1 MGTVRVAGWV
11 AWVTGSAVG
20 KPVKTADHYSNRK
33 KNNKLA
39 TANLEGIKVP
49 VAKWETQNE
58 GGFWPCGTAVHVAG
72 SPGRL
77 AGHNTLNVLMLNQL
91 KGS

>member
-39 TANLEGIKVP
+39 TANLGCLFPAGVNS
-49 VAKWETQNE
+49 AKARE
-58 GGFWPCGTAVHVAG
+58 
-72 SPGRL
+72 
-77 AGHNTLNVLMLNQL
+77 
-91 KGS
+91 